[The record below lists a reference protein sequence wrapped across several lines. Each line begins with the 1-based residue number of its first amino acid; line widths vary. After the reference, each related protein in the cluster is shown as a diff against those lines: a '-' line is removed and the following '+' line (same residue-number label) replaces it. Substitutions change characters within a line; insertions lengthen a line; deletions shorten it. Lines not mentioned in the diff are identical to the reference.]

1 MMSKVRSAGSVIGV
15 LILYYAAA
23 ALLMAM
29 GLDSLTTTVALDIII
44 AILVVVWW
52 KSNKEH
58 RIVSC
63 KIEGGFGALLCMFI
77 AMFILGQFTGTMVES
92 WFGPGAFG
100 HYQTTMQSNAVVA
113 LLLSLIVAPIA
124 EECLVRGFIY
134 QQFRRGWGTWV
145 AWISQAVVFALMHG
159 TLVHAVPT
167 FLTALFLGLV
177 YERTGDLRWPI
188 AFHVI
193 YNLSAMLFSGV
204 NVPDVLCTPWVDIPL
219 DIICVAVMA
228 VMYANIMNKKVVAVV
243 RHVAKPLGVA
253 QLAVRP
259 AEKREEEH
267 YVPQENQEEEND

>member
-1 MMSKVRSAGSVIGV
+1 MMSKIRSAGSVVGV
-15 LILYYAAA
+15 LILYYVAA

-29 GLDSLTTTVALDIII
+29 GLDSLIVTVVLDIII
-44 AILVVVWW
+44 ATLVVIWW

-58 RIVSC
+58 RITSC

-77 AMFILGQFTGTMVES
+77 AMFLLGQLTGNMVES
-92 WFGPGAFG
+92 WFDPGAFE
-100 HYQTTMQSNAVVA
+100 HYQTTMQSNAAVV
-113 LLLSLIVAPIA
+113 LLLSLLVAPVA

-134 QQFRRGWGTWV
+134 RQLRRGWNLWV
-145 AWISQAVVFALMHG
+145 AWIGQAIIFALMHG

-167 FLTALFLGLV
+167 FLAALFFGLV

-188 AFHVI
+188 VLHVI
-193 YNLSAMLFSGV
+193 YNLSVMFFSGV

-243 RHVAKPLGVA
+243 LHVAKPLGVA
-253 QLAVRP
+253 QLVVRP
-259 AEKREEEH
+259 AEKREEGP
-267 YVPQENQEEEND
+267 YGPQENQEEENN